1 MLSLRMA
8 DLAREPS
15 SREPPDSGDDDPPSL
30 PVGTGIRR
38 TYLAQERTYLAW
50 LRSGLTAFA
59 VSLGAGKIVPAVAH
73 KTEWPYAA
81 LGAGFALLGIA
92 CVVYGFLRERVV
104 SQAIGEGRFVKVD
117 RWFSTVLAGAAVL
130 LGVAT
135 AILVSS

>member
-8 DLAREPS
+8 DLAQEPS
-15 SREPPDSGDDDPPSL
+15 PRDPSDSTGDVPSSL

-81 LGAGFALLGIA
+81 LGGGFAVLGVA
-92 CVVYGFLRERVV
+92 CVAYGFARQTVV
-104 SQAIGEGRFVKVD
+104 SRAIGEGRFVKVD
-117 RWFSTVLAGAAVL
+117 RWFSTALAVATVL

-135 AILVSS
+135 AILATS